1 MSSQSLPARNITLL
15 LASTMTVMAGATI
28 APALP
33 AMEKAFASV
42 AHSEFLV
49 KMVLAVPGLMI
60 AIGAPLVGLLLDRW
74 KKKKLLIGAAIAYG
88 VTGVAGC
95 FLEGS
100 LYGLLISRILLG
112 LAVAGVMVTCTT
124 LVADYFQ
131 GLERSRYMGLMAAF
145 GGFGGVAFVALGGV
159 LAEWHWTAPFALYGL
174 AFLVL
179 PALLLFIHEP
189 VIHEP
194 VIHNPSAQ
202 PGQGNTHSAD
212 SSSPGK
218 LTQLCYALAV
228 VELLLLYMVPVHL
241 PFYAPELGI
250 HSGVQAG
257 MAIALMLLV
266 MSMTSV
272 WYHRVQAKLSFPVLH
287 GAGLLLLALGYGI
300 LGSVSSV
307 TAALLA
313 LAISGVGLGLMRPNV
328 VIWLLS
334 VTPPALRGRVMG
346 GLTTCF
352 FVGQFICPLLTQ
364 PVVQT
369 AGYANLF
376 QWAGVLVL
384 SITAIALAGR
394 YVYQLFYR
402 AEPLTR

>member
-1 MSSQSLPARNITLL
+1 MSSQSLRARNITLL

-33 AMEKAFASV
+33 AMEKAFAAV
-42 AHSEFLV
+42 AHAEFLV

-60 AIGAPLVGLLLDRW
+60 AIGAPLVGFLLDRW
-74 KKKKLLIGAAIAYG
+74 QKKKLLVGAVIAYG
-88 VTGVAGC
+88 IAGVAGC

-174 AFLVL
+174 AFFIL

-189 VIHEP
+189 RALAV
-194 VIHNPSAQ
+194 
-202 PGQGNTHSAD
+202 QGHALPTNF
-212 SSSPGK
+212 SSPGK
-218 LTQLCYALAV
+218 LTLLCYALAL

-241 PFYAPELGI
+241 PFYARELDI

-257 MAIALMLLV
+257 LAIALMLLV
-266 MSMTSV
+266 MSTTSV
-272 WYHRVQAKLSFPVLH
+272 IYHRIQARLSFPLLH
-287 GAGLLLLALGYGI
+287 GVGLLLVAMGYIVLGG
-300 LGSVSSV
+300 VS
-307 TAALLA
+307 TAFAALLA
-313 LAISGVGLGLMRPNV
+313 LTISGIGFGLMRPNV
-328 VIWLLS
+328 VIWLMS
-334 VTPPALRGRVMG
+334 VTPPVLRGRVMG

-364 PVVQT
+364 PIMQN

-376 QWAGVLVL
+376 QWTGVLVL
-384 SITAIALAGR
+384 SITAITLTGR
-394 YVYQLFYR
+394 YVYQQFYR
-402 AEPLTR
+402 AEPFTR

>member
-1 MSSQSLPARNITLL
+1 MNSQSLRARNITLL

-42 AHSEFLV
+42 AHAEFLV

-74 KKKKLLIGAAIAYG
+74 QKKKLLVSAAIAYG

-189 VIHEP
+189 VIHEL
-194 VIHNPSAQ
+194 VIHESKAQ
-202 PGQGNTHSAD
+202 LAQGNTPSAD
-212 SSSPGK
+212 FSSPAK
-218 LTQLCYALAV
+218 LTLLCYALAV

-241 PFYAPELGI
+241 PFYAPEFGI

-266 MSMTSV
+266 MSTTSV
-272 WYHRVQAKLSFPVLH
+272 VYHRVQANVSFPLLH
-287 GAGLLLLALGYGI
+287 GAGLLLLGLGYGM
-300 LGSVSSV
+300 LGSVNSAL
-307 TAALLA
+307 AALLA

-328 VIWLLS
+328 VVWLLS
-334 VTPPALRGRVMG
+334 VTPPAHRGRVMG

-364 PVVQT
+364 PLVEK

-376 QWAGVLVL
+376 QWTGVLVL
-384 SITAIALAGR
+384 SITAIVLLGR
-394 YVYQLFYR
+394 YVYQLVYR
-402 AEPLTR
+402 VEPVTR

>member
-1 MSSQSLPARNITLL
+1 MNSQSLRARNITML

-42 AHSEFLV
+42 AHAEFLV

-74 KKKKLLIGAAIAYG
+74 QKKKLLVGAAIAYG

-189 VIHEP
+189 VIHEL
-194 VIHNPSAQ
+194 VIHESKAQ
-202 PGQGNTHSAD
+202 LAQGNTPSAD
-212 SSSPGK
+212 FSSPAK
-218 LTQLCYALAV
+218 LTLLCYALAV

-241 PFYAPELGI
+241 PFYAPEFGI

-266 MSMTSV
+266 MSTTSV
-272 WYHRVQAKLSFPVLH
+272 VYHRVQANVSFPLLH
-287 GAGLLLLALGYGI
+287 GAGLLLLGLGYGM
-300 LGSVSSV
+300 LGSVNSAL
-307 TAALLA
+307 AALLA

-328 VIWLLS
+328 VVWLLS
-334 VTPPALRGRVMG
+334 VTPPAHRGRVMG

-364 PVVQT
+364 PIVEK

-376 QWAGVLVL
+376 QWTGILVL
-384 SITAIALAGR
+384 SITAIVLLGR
-394 YVYQLFYR
+394 YVYQLVYR
-402 AEPLTR
+402 VEPVTR

>member
-1 MSSQSLPARNITLL
+1 MSTQSYRARNITLL

-42 AHSEFLV
+42 AHAEFLV

-60 AIGAPLVGLLLDRW
+60 ALGAPLVGLLLDRW
-74 KKKKLLIGAAIAYG
+74 QKKKLLVGAVVAYG
-88 VTGVAGC
+88 ITGVAGY
-95 FLEGS
+95 FLEHT

-131 GLERSRYMGLMAAF
+131 GIERSRYMGLMAAF
-145 GGFGGVAFVALGGV
+145 GGFGGVAFVALGGA
-159 LAEWHWTAPFALYGL
+159 LAEWHWTAPFTLYGL

-189 VIHEP
+189 DRQAP
-194 VIHNPSAQ
+194 VDLSA
-202 PGQGNTHSAD
+202 PAARSA
-212 SSSPGK
+212 GT
-218 LTQLCYALAV
+218 LTAFCYALAV

-250 HSGVQAG
+250 GSGLEAG
-257 MAIALMLLV
+257 LAIAFMLLV
-266 MSMTSV
+266 MSTTSV
-272 WYHRVQAKLSFPVLH
+272 VYHRIQARLSFPLLH
-287 GAGLLLLALGYGI
+287 GAGLLLLAAGYI
-300 LGSVSSV
+300 LLGSVN
-307 TAALLA
+307 TPLAALLA
-313 LAISGVGLGLMRPNV
+313 LAISGMGLGLMRPNV

-334 VTPPALRGRVMG
+334 ITPPTLRGRVMG

-352 FVGQFICPLLTQ
+352 FIGQFISPVITQ
-364 PVVQT
+364 PVAQ
-369 AGYANLF
+369 AASYATLF
-376 QWAGVLVL
+376 QWTGFLVL
-384 SITAIALAGR
+384 SVTAIGLAGR
-394 YVYQLFYR
+394 YFYQLFYR

>member
-1 MSSQSLPARNITLL
+1 MNSQSLRARNITLL

-33 AMEKAFASV
+33 AMEKAFASI
-42 AHSEFLV
+42 AHAEFLV
-49 KMVLAVPGLMI
+49 KMVLALPGLMI

-74 KKKKLLIGAAIAYG
+74 RKKKLLVGASIAYG

-95 FLEGS
+95 LLEGS

-179 PALLLFIHEP
+179 PALLLFIDEP
-189 VIHEP
+189 VIHKP
-194 VIHNPSAQ
+194 DVQ
-202 PGQGNTHSAD
+202 PRQGNRHSAD
-212 SSSPGK
+212 SSSGK
-218 LTQLCYALAV
+218 LTLLCYALAV

-241 PFYAPELGI
+241 PFYASEIGI
-250 HSGVQAG
+250 YSGVQAG

-266 MSMTSV
+266 MSATSV
-272 WYHRVQAKLSFPVLH
+272 LYHRVQAKLSFPLLH
-287 GAGLLLLALGYGI
+287 GGGLLLLALGYGM
-300 LGSVSSV
+300 LGSVSSA

-328 VIWLLS
+328 VVWLLS
-334 VTPPALRGRVMG
+334 VTPSAHRGRVLG

-364 PVVQT
+364 PIVEK

-376 QWAGVLVL
+376 QWTGGLVL
-384 SITAIALAGR
+384 SITAIVLLGR

-402 AEPLTR
+402 AEVINETR

>member
-1 MSSQSLPARNITLL
+1 MKAQSLRARNITLL

-33 AMEKAFASV
+33 AMEKAFASI
-42 AHSEFLV
+42 AQAEFLV

-60 AIGAPLVGLLLDRW
+60 ALGAPLIGLLLDRW
-74 KKKKLLIGAAIAYG
+74 QKKKLLVSAVFAYG
-88 VTGVAGC
+88 ITGVAGL
-95 FLEGS
+95 FLEHS

-124 LVADYFQ
+124 LVADYFE
-131 GLERSRYMGLMAAF
+131 GMERSRYMGLMAAF

-159 LAEWHWTAPFALYGL
+159 LAEWHWTSPFALYGL

-189 VIHEP
+189 VIHKP
-194 VIHNPSAQ
+194 FPQGHGGNDTAK
-202 PGQGNTHSAD
+202 PGA
-212 SSSPGK
+212 
-218 LTQLCYALAV
+218 LTIWCYALAV

-241 PFYAPELGI
+241 PFYAAEIGI
-250 HSGVQAG
+250 TSGLYAG
-257 MAIALMLLV
+257 LAIAFMLLV
-266 MSMTSV
+266 MSSCSLL
-272 WYHRVQAKLSFPVLH
+272 YHRFQARLSFPLLH
-287 GAGLLLLALGYGI
+287 GIGLLALAMGYGT
-300 LGSVSSV
+300 LGSVNNP
-307 TAALLA
+307 ALALLA
-313 LAISGVGLGLMRPNV
+313 LSLSGIGLGLMRPNV

-334 VTPPALRGRVMG
+334 ATPPTLRGRVMG

-352 FVGQFICPLLTQ
+352 FVGQFICPLITQ
-364 PVVQT
+364 PIVEA

-376 QWAGVLVL
+376 QWTGIMVL
-384 SITAIALAGR
+384 SITVILLTGR

>member
-1 MSSQSLPARNITLL
+1 MSSQSHRARNITLL
-15 LASTMTVMAGATI
+15 LTSTMTVMAGATI

-42 AHSEFLV
+42 AHAEFLV

-74 KKKKLLIGAAIAYG
+74 QKKKLLVGAVIAYG
-88 VTGVAGC
+88 ISGVAGC

-174 AFLVL
+174 AFFVL

-189 VIHEP
+189 RMH
-194 VIHNPSAQ
+194 AL
-202 PGQGNTHSAD
+202 QGNTP
-212 SSSPGK
+212 SSDFPSPGK
-218 LTQLCYALAV
+218 LTLLCYALAV

-266 MSMTSV
+266 MSTTSML
-272 WYHRVQAKLSFPVLH
+272 YHRVQAKLSFPLLH
-287 GAGLLLLALGYGI
+287 SVGLLLLALGYGI
-300 LGSVSSV
+300 LGSVNNAF
-307 TAALLA
+307 AALLA

-328 VIWLLS
+328 VVWLLS
-334 VTPPALRGRVMG
+334 VTPPAQRGRVMG

-364 PVVQT
+364 PIVQN

-376 QWAGVLVL
+376 QWTGILVL
-384 SITAIALAGR
+384 SITAITLTGR

-402 AEPLTR
+402 AEPFTR

>member
-1 MSSQSLPARNITLL
+1 MSSQSFRARNITLL

-42 AHSEFLV
+42 AHAEFLV

-60 AIGAPLVGLLLDRW
+60 ALGAPLVGMLLDRW
-74 KKKKLLIGAAIAYG
+74 QKKKILVGALIAYG
-88 VTGVAGC
+88 ITGVAGY

-131 GLERSRYMGLMAAF
+131 GMERSRYMGLMAAF
-145 GGFGGVAFVALGGV
+145 GGFGGVAFVAIGGV
-159 LAEWHWTAPFALYGL
+159 LAQWHWTAPFTLYGL

-179 PALLLFIHEP
+179 PALLAFIHEP
-189 VIHEP
+189 ANHEP
-194 VIHNPSAQ
+194 VSQSSANTTPSGA
-202 PGQGNTHSAD
+202 
-212 SSSPGK
+212 GK
-218 LTQLCYALAV
+218 LTFLCYALAV
-228 VELLLLYMVPVHL
+228 VELLVLYMVPVHL

-250 HSGVQAG
+250 SSGLEAG
-257 MAIALMLLV
+257 LAIAFMLLV
-266 MSMTSV
+266 MSTTSMI
-272 WYHRVQAKLSFPVLH
+272 YHRIQARMSFPLLH
-287 GAGLLLLALGYGI
+287 GAGLLLLAAGYILLGRANMP
-300 LGSVSSV
+300 LATLS
-307 TAALLA
+307 A
-313 LAISGVGLGLMRPNV
+313 LAISGIGLGLMRPNV

-334 VTPPALRGRVMG
+334 ATPPALRGRVMG

-352 FVGQFICPLLTQ
+352 FIGQFISPLVTQ
-364 PVVQT
+364 PIVQL

-376 QWAGVLVL
+376 QWTGILVL
-384 SITAIALAGR
+384 SITAITLAGR
-394 YVYQLFYR
+394 YFYHLFYR